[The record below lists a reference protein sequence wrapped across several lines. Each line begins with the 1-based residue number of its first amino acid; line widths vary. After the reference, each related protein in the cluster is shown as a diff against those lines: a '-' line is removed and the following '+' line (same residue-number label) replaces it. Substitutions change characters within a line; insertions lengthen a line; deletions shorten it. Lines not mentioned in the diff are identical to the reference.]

1 VTDPI
6 RDNPASADVMDPL
19 KELRDIAD
27 NWRKAAEFRRFK
39 GKGKGDAL
47 AEMQDKHAAQMEAL
61 LPALEQRERESFN
74 KGIERAATRL
84 DALGSMA
91 VNTPEQNEILQYAAK
106 NILELRAAINPTE
119 KG

>member
-1 VTDPI
+1 MSQP
-6 RDNPASADVMDPL
+6 NPASADVMGKLREIVERWTPVYGQAPIIG
-19 KELRDIAD
+19 ELC
-27 NWRKAAEFRRFK
+27 
-39 GKGKGDAL
+39 
-47 AEMQDKHAAQMEAL
+47 AL
-61 LPALEQRERESFN
+61 LPALGRRERESFN

-106 NILELRAAINPTE
+106 NILELRAALNPTE